1 MPPSI
6 NQFKKDAGFKDGAP
20 DRRLYLTWRDY
31 TKQEMRSRGILGKTD
46 PGRAAWADLTRW
58 TLTKMPFSEKAAL
71 HGAASAAGMK
81 FTQAVDGLLVD
92 VCKKLSYTRS
102 KQVNLEPPPQPEPPT
117 LG

>member
-1 MPPSI
+1 MPPRIS
-6 NQFKKDAGFKDGAP
+6 QFKQDASLEDNGSG
-20 DRRLYLTWRDY
+20 RHLYLTCHDY
-31 TKQEMRSRGILGKTD
+31 TKQEIRSCGILGKTD